1 MKTGDRVICI
11 DANSHGDNDTP
22 PLIRDREYIIYDI
35 AKCSCGCIIYD
46 VGLISKYSWV
56 ECYCGVRLIGPTD
69 IAWANSKR
77 FAKVKEEYRII
88 HMDIEVEE
96 PILN

>member
-35 AKCSCGCIIYD
+35 AKCSCGCIIYENIL
-46 VGLISKYSWV
+46 GLNV
-56 ECYCGVRLIGPTD
+56 TVV
-69 IAWANSKR
+69 
-77 FAKVKEEYRII
+77 FV
-88 HMDIEVEE
+88 
-96 PILN
+96 